1 MYSGFVGSLSHK
13 QRKGYIIIPFFS
25 MGKSSS
31 EEERDKTIIKQTKL
45 LSLCVALTILCGSY
59 VCKAASITKLAV
71 SGSRFT
77 INGEET
83 FLYGISYYGALGAPR
98 DFILRDLDDMQK
110 FGINW
115 IRVWATWAAFGHD
128 VSAVNEEGKG
138 RELYLSQLKWLV
150 AECDKRGIVV
160 DVTLCRGGPI
170 AGNSDLHVSLKIH
183 QRAVETIIK
192 ALKPYRNWYLD
203 LSNERSCKDE
213 RYTTFAEIRKLL
225 EAAKLIDPERLITAS
240 AGGDIPH
247 DEMEGYLLK
256 AKVDF
261 ICPHRPRSTKSAH
274 ETQAKSREY
283 LKWMK
288 EIGRIVPLHYQ
299 EPFRRGFTRGW
310 EPKAADFITDALGSL
325 KGGAAGWCLHNGN
338 DLQRRNKK
346 GKALRSFDMREK
358 RLFDTLDEEEMTALQ
373 RLSQTFKK

>member
-1 MYSGFVGSLSHK
+1 MGSFSHTK
-13 QRKGYIIIPFFS
+13 RKGHFIVPFFS

-45 LSLCVALTILCGSY
+45 LSLFIALTILCGSS
-59 VCKAASITKLAV
+59 VCKAASMTKLGV

-77 INGEET
+77 INDEET
-83 FLYGISYYGALGAPR
+83 FLFGISYYGALGAPR
-98 DFILRDLDDMQK
+98 DFIRSDLDDMRK

-128 VSAVNEEGKG
+128 ISAVNKKGKA
-138 RELYLSQLKWLV
+138 REPYLSQLKWLV
-150 AECDKRGIVV
+150 AECDKQGIVV
-160 DVTLCRGGPI
+160 DVTLSRGAPI
-170 AGNSDLHVSLKIH
+170 AGDSNLHSSMEVH

-203 LSNERSCKDE
+203 VSNERSCKDK
-213 RYTTFAEIRKLL
+213 RYTTFAEVRKLL
-225 EAAKLIDPERLITAS
+225 DAAKLIDPERLITAS
-240 AGGDIPH
+240 GGGDIPH
-247 DEMEGYLLK
+247 NEMEGYLLK
-256 AKVDF
+256 AKVDLL
-261 ICPHRPRSTKSAH
+261 CPHRPRSTKSAH
-274 ETQAKSREY
+274 HTQAKSREY

-288 EIGRIVPLHYQ
+288 EIGRIVPVHYH

-373 RLSQTFKK
+373 KLSQTFKK